1 MNLKAQ
7 IINTLK
13 AEVVPALGCTEPVAV
28 ALACAKARE
37 LINNEEIS
45 NVNILVSPNIYKN
58 GLCVGIPYTDE
69 VGLQIAGALGIVG
82 GKPEKELQVLEK
94 LGDREIQLAKEM
106 VKRKIVCLE
115 IKDTQ
120 EKVYVEV
127 TIQSKQSSAKV
138 IISEKHNQFVYLEQ
152 NGTVLLNSMTNETL
166 EKVNVSELYRTSI
179 FEIIAAIES
188 IDWQELA
195 FLLDGLEMNAQVA
208 KAALENSMGMGVGRG
223 FLDNMN
229 KGILSDDL
237 INYAMMLTA
246 AGADARMSGAPIPVM
261 SSNGSGNHGL
271 TAILPIAAY
280 QKKFDA
286 TKESYARALAISHI
300 VTGYIKHYTGR
311 LSALCGCGVAAATGA
326 SVAIAW
332 LMGADEEKINGTIK
346 NMVANIAGMVCDGAK
361 VGCALKLA
369 TAAATAIQSALLAM
383 QCVIVPAKN
392 GIVGLTAEESIK
404 NLGQLG
410 IEGMTVTDD
419 VILGIMQNMQ

>member
-152 NGTVLLNSMTNETL
+152 NGTVLLNSMINETL